1 VAIAF
6 DAESH
11 PGSYAQNNSWTHTV
25 GAISSGIAIVL
36 AGTHSDTPAPSTIT
50 FGGSNMTLLG
60 DFSGSYR
67 RTCVYYLLNPSTGDN
82 AVVVNW
88 AGAVAY
94 SCRVTCLTY
103 AGVLQADTFRTY
115 SGQSA
120 TTSPINKT
128 ISSAV
133 DDVVVDVI
141 AAWGDGLACDVG
153 QTERYISNNALGFS
167 MGASEKAGASSV
179 TTTWTKSGTG
189 DAYHAIYS
197 FSMKPTDD
205 ERTISEDFTVNAAMD
220 AWKTPDELAE
230 GFTINATMKAGFETE
245 GTLSE
250 DLTVNAAMSADKET
264 GAPIFEDLTV
274 NASMDAI
281 ATYNRGLAASASV
294 ADSIDALAT
303 YNRGLASTVNLGA
316 AMDAEFKWPVKRQVF
331 PYRAQGKR
339 LSIRIG
345 CAQKGSWI
353 RLLDISTTVLPMVGR
368 TRSQAV
374 KLKGIGNHIGV
385 KIGNTDGGTLKLA
398 YAGLQI
404 ERPIGR

>member
-1 VAIAF
+1 MC
-6 DAESH
+6 
-11 PGSYAQNNSWTHTV
+11 P
-25 GAISSGIAIVL
+25 VL
-36 AGTHSDTPAPSTIT
+36 TIT
-50 FGGSNMTLLG
+50 WSDSFNK
-60 DFSGSYR
+60 
-67 RTCVYYLLNPSTGDN
+67 
-82 AVVVNW
+82 AV
-88 AGAVAY
+88 
-94 SCRVTCLTY
+94 
-103 AGVLQADTFRTY
+103 
-115 SGQSA
+115 
-120 TTSPINKT
+120 
-128 ISSAV
+128 
-133 DDVVVDVI
+133 
-141 AAWGDGLACDVG
+141 
-153 QTERYISNNALGFS
+153 
-167 MGASEKAGASSV
+167 
-179 TTTWTKSGTG
+179 
-189 DAYHAIYS
+189 
-197 FSMKPTDD
+197 
-205 ERTISEDFTVNAAMD
+205 SEDFTVNAAMD

-250 DLTVNAAMSADKET
+250 DLTVNAAMSVEKET
-264 GAPIFEDLTV
+264 GAPIFENLTV

-303 YNRGLASTVNLGA
+303 YNRGLESTVNLGA
-316 AMDAEFKWPVKRQVF
+316 VMDAEFKWPVKRQVF